1 MEIGSIWLIKGV
13 HVVEEL
19 DERFYSL
26 PCAQDISLGLELGH
40 EVMMWNEYASYHCSV
55 NQRIENG
62 EGKGRRNGTAL
73 GVYRTAR
80 SEHGRDP

>member
-26 PCAQDISLGLELGH
+26 PCAQDIS
-40 EVMMWNEYASYHCSV
+40 HCSV